1 MLSIVAI
8 VAAGVAVVAAGVAVW
23 WARRAYVAAAVPHSR
38 ALADLLSRVERGEI
52 QRLPMLLRQLDQHLS
67 AADAQLEALRGQLTT
82 AVQKIGLVRYDAEP
96 GLGGRVSFVLAL
108 LDANDDGVLLT
119 SVYRLEDNR
128 VYVREVSGGKV
139 AHELS
144 SEEARALNMALNED
158 LQRLRR
164 EKAAP
169 GARVRS
175 GRENQAPTVNA
186 GTGEDAP

>member
-1 MLSIVAI
+1 MLSILAI
-8 VAAGVAVVAAGVAVW
+8 IAAGVAVVAAGVAVW
-23 WARRAYVAAAVPHSR
+23 WARRAFVAAAAPHSR
-38 ALADLLSRVERGEI
+38 ALADLLSRIERGEI
-52 QRLPMLLRQLDQHLS
+52 QRLPMLLRQLDQHLA

-144 SEEARALNMALNED
+144 QEEARALAMALDED
-158 LQRLRR
+158 LQRVRR
-164 EKAAP
+164 EK
-169 GARVRS
+169 GAVRS
-175 GRENQAPTVNA
+175 PASPRQSTQAP
-186 GTGEDAP
+186 EESRRE

>member
-1 MLSIVAI
+1 MLDIVAI
-8 VAAGVAVVAAGVAVW
+8 VAGLVAVVAAGLAVW
-23 WARRAYVAAAVPHSR
+23 WARRAYVAAAAPHSR

-52 QRLPMLLRQLDQHLS
+52 QRLPMLLRQIDQHL
-67 AADAQLEALRGQLTT
+67 ADTDAALRALRSQLAT

-139 AHELS
+139 AHELT
-144 SEEARALNMALNED
+144 SEEARALAMALDED
-158 LQRLRR
+158 LQRVRR
-164 EKAAP
+164 EKAA
-169 GARVRS
+169 VRPPAS
-175 GRENQAPTVNA
+175 PPQSTQAP
-186 GTGEDAP
+186 EESRRE